1 MKRVT
6 NRTRLEIVCDI
17 LNYCQS
23 PQKKT
28 QIAFHANLSYQMAIY
43 YFEIL
48 VHSGLLKVD
57 MPNDGSGDNK
67 RSQQYLKTTPEGRE
81 ALLALTAA
89 AELLNSIFAESHKIR
104 VVDR

>member
-1 MKRVT
+1 
-6 NRTRLEIVCDI
+6 
-17 LNYCQS
+17 
-23 PQKKT
+23 
-28 QIAFHANLSYQMAIY
+28 
-43 YFEIL
+43 
-48 VHSGLLKVD
+48 